1 MGLHKKKFITFMYMN
16 DRQWPLKCYLNCG
29 ATLLAKQLCIFFR
42 VSLHNHLK
50 SEAFY
55 QSKHGCIG
63 MQNLCFRSD
72 FIWETQKTNSHNF
85 NGYQ

>member
-1 MGLHKKKFITFMYMN
+1 MYMY

-29 ATLLAKQLCIFFR
+29 ATLLAKQLCIYFR